1 MDFTK
6 PVGDTAWGPTIFR
19 VALGGYFIMAGMMKF
34 ENLGVF
40 LRHVVDFGILP
51 RQVAIFYGTALPYVE
66 VLVGALLVVG
76 FWTTLMSMIAALM
89 LLSFVFA
96 LGLFPNDPR
105 LFNKDIILL
114 AGAVALMFSGAGRY
128 SIDNFRQN

>member
-19 VALGGYFIMAGMMKF
+19 VALGGYFIMAGMMKL
-34 ENLGVF
+34 ENMGVF
-40 LRHVVDFGILP
+40 LRHVIDFGVLP
-51 RQVAIFYGTALPYVE
+51 RQMAIIYGSSLPYAE
-66 VLVGALLVVG
+66 VIVGALLVVG

-89 LLSFVFA
+89 LLSFVLA

>member
-1 MDFTK
+1 MDFKK

-19 VALGGYFIMAGMMKF
+19 VALGGYFIMAGLMKL
-34 ENLGVF
+34 ENMGVF

-51 RQVAIFYGTALPYVE
+51 RQVAIFYGTVLPYAE
-66 VLVGALLVVG
+66 VIVGALLIVG
-76 FWTTLMSMIAALM
+76 FWTILMSMIAALL
-89 LLSFVFA
+89 LLSFVLA

-128 SIDNFRQN
+128 SIDNFRQS